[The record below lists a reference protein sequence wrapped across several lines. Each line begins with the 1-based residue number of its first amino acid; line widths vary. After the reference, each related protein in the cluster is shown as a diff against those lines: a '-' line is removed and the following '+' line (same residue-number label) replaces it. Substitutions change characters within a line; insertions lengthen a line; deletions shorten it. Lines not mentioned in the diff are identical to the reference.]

1 MKSLWQNAGFVKL
14 GVQEKLAVLYF
25 LAGPQ
30 ANEIGLYKVSF
41 QQMSTDLGIE
51 IDPAV
56 NLARSV
62 WRLGRWEFD
71 DIARVLWIPSWWQ
84 WFPCESDGK
93 FRKLLAGV
101 KAVPS
106 TDLKARFLAHGVH
119 LPEVQRGL
127 LRQAEAGVS
136 LKKRA
141 VVSASSGSTDLFG
154 GPVAASADEPSAL
167 AYQIVLAWNSIVTA
181 PIPQVSRLTHKLRD
195 KIYARLRT
203 FTDVSD
209 YRAVFQMLAVSPWFR
224 GEKQDVTAYKDWV
237 GDLAWIMHDDERFQ
251 RQLDK
256 ARVVRPDVPISRPAN
271 CQHAPFC
278 HSVAACTQRT
288 LKDMGV

>member
-1 MKSLWQNAGFVKL
+1 MKSLWQNAGFAKL
-14 GVQEKLAVLYF
+14 GGWEKLAVLYF
-25 LAGPQ
+25 LSGPQ

-41 QQMSTDLGIE
+41 QQMAVEFGMEL
-51 IDPAV
+51 DPAV

-84 WFPCESDGK
+84 WFPCESDAQ
-93 FRKLLAGV
+93 FRKLLATV
-101 KAVPS
+101 KSVPS
-106 TDLKARFLAHGVH
+106 TDLKAKFLAYERH
-119 LPEVQRGL
+119 LPESQRGL
-127 LRQAEAGVS
+127 LRQAAAGIS
-136 LKKRA
+136 LKKRK
-141 VVSASSGSTDLFG
+141 VLSEPSASTDLFG
-154 GPVAASADEPSAL
+154 GPVAPSVDEPSAL
-167 AYQIVLAWNSIVTA
+167 AYQIVLAWNGIVTA
-181 PIPQVSRLTHKLRD
+181 PIPQVSRVTNKLRD

-203 FTDVSD
+203 FPDVSD
-209 YRAVFQMLAVSPWFR
+209 YRAVFKMLNASPWFR

-256 ARVVRPDVPISRPAN
+256 ARVTRPDVPIMRPPN
-271 CQHAPFC
+271 CQHSPFC
-278 HSVAACTQRT
+278 HSQGACTQRT